1 MLAFPHPSPAAS
13 TTDMSIS
20 VPSSVPSPQVLTT
33 LHSLVCQ
40 LQSLGLPPSL
50 PIDQFGLDL
59 YSALAQRVRALDGW
73 QKETGERVKVMD
85 LANLLFLSRFVV
97 VREDPDWKDLVSNVA
112 ELVSLQPS
120 RKARNML
127 ADVAFFVSGCLR
139 NGNDLDRALVCSETP
154 SPALAPAHPDS
165 SPPPAFLVG
174 NTDSLNNSSA
184 EGDLLAALVGAASS
198 PGWWGG
204 CQRSRRGCTKSTIW
218 PAGRRPVAYD
228 LMYMTR

>member
-1 MLAFPHPSPAAS
+1 
-13 TTDMSIS
+13 MSIS

-33 LHSLVCQ
+33 LHSLVSQ

-50 PIDQFGLDL
+50 SIDQFGLDL
-59 YSALAQRVRALDGW
+59 YSALAQRVRASNGW
-73 QKETGERVKVMD
+73 QKETSERVKVMD

-97 VREDPDWKDLVSNVA
+97 REDLDWKDLVSKVA

-127 ADVAFFVSGCLR
+127 ADRSFFVSGCLR
-139 NGNDLDRALVCSETP
+139 NGNDFDRALVCSGTP

-165 SPPPAFLVG
+165 SPPPSFLVG
-174 NTDSLNNSSA
+174 NIDSLNNASA

-228 LMYMTR
+228 RMYMTR